1 MYVIDDDM
9 PSIIHYVD
17 EYRDIENYSVL
28 AHIIDITYFKC
39 FTTKSILSLFNKY
52 SGDYDVFDNQTNF
65 EAVFIESVVSIALQ
79 NSNRYGISD
88 VTKNVIEMMEK
99 VLENNKMPVC
109 LEEGLEDALE
119 PVISIMINFIDKSI
133 CAVLS
138 ETDRYGYDDLDYIDE
153 NQNGFYV
160 VGDILINKPA
170 ENAVTGS
177 IYLREYKRKWHDNYG
192 T

>member
-133 CAVLS
+133 GAVLS

-177 IYLREYKRKWHDNYG
+177 IYLREYKRK
-192 T
+192 